1 MIPRDE
7 IRIEYI
13 EEYVY
18 GQGKEGK
25 ELQEEIENYT
35 RIIRDLPAFMF
46 AKNTDNPMEKSKFL
60 LPNP

>member
-1 MIPRDE
+1 MRSD
-7 IRIEYI
+7 I
-13 EEYVY
+13 EENVY

-25 ELQEEIENYT
+25 ELQEEIENYA